1 MFFQSIGK
9 KVDSLFQLIE
19 NAGSSDMAN
28 QLAVLITVWITI
40 IIMIKGYMTLAGKSQ
55 DPIREL
61 VWDISIKVIIMVF
74 VLNID
79 GYLTL
84 VIDAMN
90 ALHSWVGGGENL
102 YAKLDALLAKTKVLA
117 DSLYD
122 ADTSIVPLSG
132 AIAKVLVYLGFGA
145 GAMPAMFV
153 VIITEFVLKL
163 VIMLAPF
170 MFFTLMSGWLKNMFT
185 QWLSI
190 FFSNLLTVLIVTLL
204 FNGILDQFSSFIRI
218 SQNQLNSGLDLI
230 YIGFQVLVVGIVM
243 YVLISIAKD
252 LAEKIATVGF
262 EGAMQSALGTS
273 IRNSS
278 RGARAA
284 GSGAFSTYNAG
295 KKGYGA
301 VKNKINKWRGR

>member
-1 MFFQSIGK
+1 MFFQSIGI

-19 NAGSSDMAN
+19 DAGSSDMVN

-61 VWDISIKVIIMVF
+61 VWDIAIKVMIMVF
-74 VLNID
+74 VLNIG

-84 VIDAMN
+84 VTDAMDE
-90 ALHSWVGGGENL
+90 LHSWAGGGENL
-102 YAKLDALLAKTKVLA
+102 YAKLDDLLAKTKVLA
-117 DSLYD
+117 ESLYS
-122 ADTSIVPLSG
+122 ADTSMVPLSG
-132 AIAKVLVYLGFGA
+132 AIAKVLIYLGFGV
-145 GAMPAMFV
+145 GAMPAMFI

-170 MFFTLMSGWLKNMFT
+170 MFFALMFGWLKNMFT

-190 FFSNLLTVLIVTLL
+190 FFANLLTVLIVTLL
-204 FNGILDQFSSFIRI
+204 FNGILEQFSSFIKI

-230 YIGFQVLVVGIVM
+230 YIGFQVLVVGMVM
-243 YVLISIAKD
+243 YALISMAKD
-252 LAEKIATVGF
+252 LAEKIATVGL
-262 EGAMQSALGTS
+262 EGVMQSEFGKS
-273 IRNSS
+273 ISGAG
-278 RGARAA
+278 RGAKSA
-284 GSGAFSTYNAG
+284 GRGAISAYSAG